1 MKEIIF
7 DILRRTSPD
16 TFLTGFSIF
25 TTLIISIISL
35 NAHMKSNVKIQK
47 MIEKENRKL
56 ELFQKRLNLYEDLL
70 NWTSNLSDIAKSLE
84 NSNDIKNQNSILLQ
98 KALIES
104 LILYCVV
111 KCTPVNKCAK
121 H

>member
-84 NSNDIKNQNSILLQ
+84 NSNDIKNQNSILLR

-104 LILYCVV
+104 PHFVLRSQIDLAI
-111 KCTPVNKCAK
+111 K
-121 H
+121 